1 MLKERREIVEGL
13 RDQLHETEMAVES
26 ALVAIGQLVTA
37 LPIARAKANISPVA
51 GQAAFDSMAAA
62 LAGIVRVRGHMV
74 DAHGHLEQTRGQ
86 FRMPVVGAGRA
97 MRSRRPRSS
106 RSSRPAPRPDRIDMV
121 NRRCA
126 SGRSRP

>member
-74 DAHGHLEQTRGQ
+74 DAHGHLEQTRGH
-86 FRMPVVGAGRA
+86 FRMPVVGAGA
-97 MRSRRPRSS
+97 GYEKP
-106 RSSRPAPRPDRIDMV
+106 PAAQLEIVPTS
-121 NRRCA
+121 A
-126 SGRSRP
+126 AA